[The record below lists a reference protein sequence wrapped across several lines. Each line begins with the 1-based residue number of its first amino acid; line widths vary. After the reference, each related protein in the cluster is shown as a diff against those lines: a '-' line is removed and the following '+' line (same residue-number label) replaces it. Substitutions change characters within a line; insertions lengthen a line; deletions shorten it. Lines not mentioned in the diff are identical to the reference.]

1 MRGRALAWRGPLLS
15 LATLGALA
23 LLAAA
28 GERAIRRLRPE
39 ACAPLAR
46 EAVYLERDRVLLRP
60 CFRRETVRGVPSLT
74 WARGETEPGAPLT
87 VPLRRTA
94 GVRRIVVLGESSG
107 SLLAAALQRQ
117 LGDPACA
124 RPVEVLNCAQH
135 SAALEH
141 VERNLDEALG
151 YEPDAIVLVFG
162 HNLRFRFPVD
172 ERALAARQWRNRSCL
187 LAAIAPQ
194 RAEPAMSVVPLEGR
208 LGDLERLLRRMTR
221 EAQGRGARLVL
232 SAPAAN
238 LWFPPGGGDPAAPHL
253 LDARYADA
261 TAGPLA
267 AARLL
272 AALPAAQRGPA
283 ERFRE
288 GEAFARAGER
298 PLAREA
304 LQRAV
309 DDDPG
314 GGRVHSR
321 TNALLRRFAAG
332 SGVALRDTERELE
345 REVAS
350 GLPGWESFLDTCHLS
365 PEGFDREARAVL
377 ALLGDGA
384 EAARCPPT
392 ARPPGASGLGAVL
405 DGTLRY
411 GAGSTAPSPWHEA
424 AALAVEQWLAAAP
437 AASERALADFVAGL
451 GGRADPGQASRMLV
465 ALAEGCARAGRAEL
479 ARDLNERA
487 RRADE
492 GSPDP
497 WRQRGLFALRR
508 GDREAARAALTRAL
522 ELAPAD
528 RAARHLLDR
537 LSADA
542 PAAQGRQRG

>member
-15 LATLGALA
+15 LATLVALGLLA
-23 LLAAA
+23 LA
-28 GERAIRRLRPE
+28 GERAVRRLRPE
-39 ACAPLAR
+39 TCAPLAR
-46 EAVYLERDRVLLRP
+46 EAVYLERDRALLQP

-74 WARGETEPGAPLT
+74 WARRETEPGAPLT
-87 VPLRRTA
+87 LPLRRTP
-94 GVRRIVVLGESSG
+94 GVRRVVVLGESSG

-141 VERNLDEALG
+141 VGRNLDEALG

-172 ERALAARQWRNRSCL
+172 ERAIAARQWRNRSCL

-194 RAEPAMSVVPLEGR
+194 RAEPAMSVVPLDGR

-221 EAQGRGARLVL
+221 EARARGVRLVL

-238 LWFPPGGGDPAAPHL
+238 LWFPPGGGDPSAPHL

-272 AALPAAQRGPA
+272 AALPDARRGPA

-298 PLAREA
+298 GPAREA
-304 LQRAV
+304 LLRAV

-332 SGVALRDTERELE
+332 SGVALRDTERALE
-345 REVAS
+345 REVPS

-377 ALLGDGA
+377 ALLGDGDGA
-384 EAARCPPT
+384 AARCPP
-392 ARPPGASGLGAVL
+392 AERPPGFSGLGAVL

-465 ALAEGCARAGRAEL
+465 ALAEGCARAGRDAL
-479 ARDLNERA
+479 AGDLNERA

-492 GSPDP
+492 GAPDP

-522 ELAPAD
+522 ALAPAD
-528 RAARHLLDR
+528 LATRRMLDR
-537 LSADA
+537 LSAN
-542 PAAQGRQRG
+542 